1 MVPPQ
6 HPFQIAPAQ
15 LSFLTIY
22 NPSLGDKSKSLAEQI
37 VFYASRPKDN
47 DQEDYGSKVRDVEYV
62 SKEEENEQLRQVGL
76 AQAMVSFAK

>member
-1 MVPPQ
+1 MVLSPEQ
-6 HPFQIAPAQ
+6 ALQVVPAQ

-22 NPSLGDKSKSLAEQI
+22 NPSLGKKKDSLAEQI

-47 DQEDYGSKVRDVEYV
+47 EPASKGKTLDVEDV